1 MCGFIG
7 AARFDGG
14 LIEGIPA
21 AASARIRWRGPDAYQ
36 EQTSKGLVLAS
47 ARLAIIDLNPEADQ
61 PLTSADGA
69 WELVFNGEIYNYRDL
84 AAAYRL
90 SDKARR
96 SDSWTVLELISRIG
110 VVEAHRKLRGMYA
123 FAAWEVNAEQLW
135 LARDPFGIKPVAWTP
150 IENGALFG
158 SDPRSLALWRNHMG
172 LPNSIDGYALA
183 HYLMLGYVPGDTT
196 MWADIRRC
204 APGSVTVV
212 DKAGA
217 RVIDWETPFRDE
229 PIGRPTVAEVEA
241 GIQAAVARHL
251 IADVEVGAFL
261 SGGLDSSLLVSLAS
275 KAAGT
280 AMRTYSV
287 GFDSTS
293 VFDESGMAEAMA
305 RSIGSRHQTLRIGSG
320 DFRELVGGVVEAFPE
335 PHADAAA
342 LPMLALSKRACQD
355 VKVVLTGEGGDEMFG
370 GYRRYWALPLARGR
384 LMQLAAR
391 GGHVGELISRFGGR
405 RASQMV
411 SAANSSP
418 AAAYARLLTTSHW
431 DSIIASGG
439 DAAASLVPR
448 VLSRYDTPELAN
460 ARPDSLR
467 RLELDRHLP
476 ESYLEKGD
484 RATMRYGLEARVPLL
499 DLDLARIAD
508 RLSNNQLAQV
518 GKTKVLLRQLAKR
531 HLPIS
536 VTRAPKRGFSV
547 PLAEWM
553 AGDASAEW
561 TRDALLGGTGL
572 QIGVFDK
579 AGLSSTLQR
588 LGDFETDEKAEAGY
602 RLLILEL
609 WCRQCLQSG
618 AL

>member
-7 AARFDGG
+7 EVRFDGG
-14 LIEGIPA
+14 PTGGIPA
-21 AASARIRWRGPDAYQ
+21 GASARVRWRGPDAY
-36 EQTSKGLVLAS
+36 EERTSTHRISAS

-135 LARDPFGIKPVAWTP
+135 LARDPFGIKPVTWTP
-150 IENGALFG
+150 TKNGVLFG
-158 SDPRSLALWRNHMG
+158 SDPRALAIWRNHLG
-172 LPNSIDGYALA
+172 LPRVIDGYALA

-217 RVIDWETPFRDE
+217 SVIDSKIPFQDE
-229 PIGRPTVAEVEA
+229 LTEPPTVNEVEA
-241 GIQAAVARHL
+241 GIRSAVSRHL

-261 SGGLDSSLLVSLAS
+261 SGGLDSSLMVSLAS
-275 KAAGT
+275 GASGT
-280 AMRTYSV
+280 PLRTYSV

-293 VFDESGMAEAMA
+293 VFDESEMAAAMA
-305 RSIGSRHQTLRIGSG
+305 RAIGSRHQTLRIALG
-320 DFRELVGGVVEAFPE
+320 DFRALVEGVVEAFPE

-384 LMQLAAR
+384 LIRLAAR
-391 GGHVGELISRFGGR
+391 GRIGELVSRLGGR

-418 AAAYARLLTTSHW
+418 AAAYARLLTVPHW
-431 DSIIASGG
+431 DSITASGG
-439 DAAASLVPR
+439 QATTALVPR
-448 VLSRYDTPELAN
+448 VLSRYDMSELAN
-460 ARPDSLR
+460 PDAVSLR
-467 RLELDRHLP
+467 RLDFDRHLP
-476 ESYLEKGD
+476 ESYLEKVD
-484 RATMRYGLEARVPLL
+484 RATMRCGLEARVPFL
-499 DLDLARIAD
+499 DLDLARIAS
-508 RLSNNQLAQV
+508 RLPNKQLAKV
-518 GKTKVLLRQLAKR
+518 GRTKILLRQLAEK
-531 HLPIS
+531 HLPRS

-547 PLAEWM
+547 PLSDWM
-553 AGDASAEW
+553 AGNTSTQW
-561 TRDALLGGTGL
+561 VRDTLLGGIGL
-572 QIGVFDK
+572 QLGVFDRV
-579 AGLSSTLQR
+579 GLLSTLRQ
-588 LGDFETDEKAEAGY
+588 LGRFETDEQAETGY

-609 WCRQCLQSG
+609 WCRQCIESG

>member
-7 AARFDGG
+7 AIRFTGRP
-14 LIEGIPA
+14 IEEIPA
-21 AASARIRWRGPDAYQ
+21 DASARVRWRGPDAYQ
-36 EQTSKGLVLAS
+36 QRTSDGRILAS

-84 AAAYRL
+84 AATHGL
-90 SDKARR
+90 SEKARR
-96 SDSWTVLELISRIG
+96 SDSWALLELIGRVG
-110 VVEAHRKLRGMYA
+110 VVDAHRQLRGMYA
-123 FAAWEVNAEQLW
+123 FAAWEVNAERLW

-158 SDPRSLALWRNHMG
+158 SDPRSLAIWRNHMG
-172 LPNSIDGYALA
+172 LSRGIDRYALA
-183 HYLMLGYVPGDTT
+183 HYLMLGYVPGDATI
-196 MWADIRRC
+196 WADIRRC

-217 RVIDWETPFRDE
+217 SVIEWETPFHDE
-229 PIGRPTVAEVEA
+229 LTGPPTADEVDA
-241 GIQAAVARHL
+241 GIRAAVVRHL

-261 SGGLDSSLLVSLAS
+261 SGGLDSSLVVTLAS
-275 KAAGT
+275 RPTGIPL
-280 AMRTYSV
+280 RTYSV

-305 RSIGSRHQTLRIGSG
+305 RAIGSGHQTLRIGSS
-320 DFRELVGGVVEAFPE
+320 DFRELVEGVVEAFPE

-342 LPMLALSKRACQD
+342 LPMLALSRRACQD

-370 GYRRYWALPLARGR
+370 GYRRYWALPMVRGR
-384 LMQLAAR
+384 LMRLAAR
-391 GGHVGELISRFGGR
+391 GHFGELVSRLGGR

-418 AAAYARLLTTSHW
+418 AAAYARLLTVSPW

-439 DAAASLVPR
+439 QEATSLVPR
-448 VLSRYDTPELAN
+448 VLSRYDTPGLTN
-460 ARPDSLR
+460 PSPDSLR

-476 ESYLEKGD
+476 ESYLEKDD
-484 RATMRYGLEARVPLL
+484 RATMRFGLEARVPFL
-499 DLDLARIAD
+499 DLDLARIAV
-508 RLSNNQLAQV
+508 RLSNEQLAKV
-518 GKTKVLLRQLAKR
+518 GQTKILLRQLAER
-531 HLPIS
+531 HLPTS

-547 PLAEWM
+547 PLSEWM
-553 AGDASAEW
+553 ASDATAHW
-561 TRDALLGGTGL
+561 ARDALLGGVAL
-572 QIGVFDK
+572 QLGVFDQ
-579 AGLSSTLQR
+579 AGLSSTLGQ
-588 LGDFETDEKAEAGY
+588 LGGFETDEKADTAY

-609 WCRQCLQSG
+609 WCRQCLESG